1 MTREELKRAFDEAMD
16 YDFAFLEN
24 MPEHEF
30 SASFERKMRKIFRR
44 ANRKSD
50 IFNMTTSK
58 KFFAMA
64 ASFIIVCI
72 CTMQVDAISEP
83 IIKFI
88 NTVYD
93 KFNLITFN
101 NHSTLDYITCEYK
114 LTYIPNGFSL
124 TNRHISPSIISTEY
138 TNESNNL
145 IKLVQNIIMYDG
157 HGYLD
162 NEQGTIK
169 TQILSDTEILIYS
182 SDDCIIANWVQDN
195 YNMILSCIGDFNES
209 EVIKMIES
217 VRAVEP
223 DASAATPD
231 MTTAE

>member
-1 MTREELKRAFDEAMD
+1 
-16 YDFAFLEN
+16 
-24 MPEHEF
+24 
-30 SASFERKMRKIFRR
+30 
-44 ANRKSD
+44 
-50 IFNMTTSK
+50 
-58 KFFAMA
+58 
-64 ASFIIVCI
+64 
-72 CTMQVDAISEP
+72 
-83 IIKFI
+83 
-88 NTVYD
+88 
-93 KFNLITFN
+93 
-101 NHSTLDYITCEYK
+101 
-114 LTYIPNGFSL
+114 
-124 TNRHISPSIISTEY
+124 
-138 TNESNNL
+138 
-145 IKLVQNIIMYDG
+145 MYDG